1 MPVYEYYCGSCD
13 KVFEVLRSIR
23 DSEQPSPCPTCRGEA
38 DRIMPT
44 TFASMSFR
52 QGYAQRVP
60 YHHRPVRSDAP
71 KPPIARVNAG
81 GARKAGDGRVRKGKT
96 GGGKKP

>member
-1 MPVYEYYCGSCD
+1 MPLYEHYCERCD
-13 KVFEVLRSIR
+13 KVFEALRSLH
-23 DSEQPSPCPTCRGEA
+23 DSDQPAPCPKCGGNA

-60 YHHRPVRSDAP
+60 YHHRPVRSDEPQRTIALV
-71 KPPIARVNAG
+71 KP
-81 GARKAGDGRVRKGKT
+81 
-96 GGGKKP
+96 GGGQKPRDLAKRNQKAERGKK

>member
-1 MPVYEYYCGSCD
+1 MPLYEYYCEGCD
-13 KVFEVLRSIR
+13 EVFEALRSVSA
-23 DSEQPSPCPTCRGEA
+23 SEESTRCPKCGSEA

-60 YHHRPVRSDAP
+60 YHHRPVRTDAP
-71 KPPIARVNAG
+71 ARTIARVKPKAP
-81 GARKAGDGRVRKGKT
+81 AKRKTKAERDAD
-96 GGGKKP
+96 

>member
-1 MPVYEYYCGSCD
+1 MPLYEYYCESCD
-13 KVFEVLRSIR
+13 EVFEALRSVSA
-23 DSEQPSPCPTCRGEA
+23 SEEPAPCPRCGGQA

-60 YHHRPVRSDAP
+60 YHHRPVRRGAP
-71 KPPIARVNAG
+71 ARTIAPVKPRAAAKRK
-81 GARKAGDGRVRKGKT
+81 RKAERDKD
-96 GGGKKP
+96 

>member
-1 MPVYEYYCGSCD
+1 MPLYEYYCETCD
-13 KVFEVLRSIR
+13 RVFEALRSVR
-23 DSEQPSPCPTCRGEA
+23 DSDQSAPCRACRGEA

-60 YHHRPVRSDAP
+60 FHHASIRTEDPIRTIAPVRAKGRARP
-71 KPPIARVNAG
+71 KGVTDRSQKPG
-81 GARKAGDGRVRKGKT
+81 EGRQ
-96 GGGKKP
+96 